1 MIILIMLGAMIT
13 LIVAIGL
20 PCDVELGKYSRA
32 N

>member
-20 PCDVELGKYSRA
+20 PCDVGSEYSRA

>member
-1 MIILIMLGAMIT
+1 MIILIMLGAIT

-20 PCDVELGKYSRA
+20 PCDVGSEYSRA